1 MPSAVHITGGIRISL
16 IFSSPIDNPSMMQA
30 STNPKDSAREKGKKK
45 EEKKSKKHKKERKK
59 EHKKRRRR
67 ESGEFVESSGRQ
79 HHDALESK
87 ESDGQ
92 NDARASVLSHKNG
105 MKSKKRKS
113 CDPTG
118 PGVATNGSNGETSPS
133 SSTLVLTKNP
143 PSTAVN
149 PKEFPYR
156 YVLAPM
162 VGASELAFRLLCRK
176 YGADLCYT
184 PMMNAHMFAH
194 DEAYRKS
201 EFQTCRW
208 DRPLVCH
215 FSANRPEDFAAAVQA
230 AAPHCDAIDLN
241 LGCPQR
247 TAYVGHFGSYLLDPQ
262 DRELVCSIIRAGV
275 EATGNSVPICCKI
288 RLLDTVEETVR
299 LCQQLEEVGASWIAI
314 HARYRATWERKGP
327 GARDGPALLD
337 QVAEIKKLLRI
348 PVIANGNV
356 ISFEDVEKNLQFTRA
371 DAIMSAEG
379 ILDNPALFLPRLGA
393 RHGATLQMITV
404 PNVETNGAPSNGAG
418 LDDEKRAKARRKIEK
433 RLREIKRLEERGHSL
448 TKDELEKVAKKA
460 SLLSSLSA
468 LNVTSRDSKT
478 EAVATTQL
486 SLDSLYEAAESK
498 LTLAREYVR
507 LVLQYPIKIRSVVF
521 HVRRILKE
529 DLLKYQLMEE
539 LLGCEHVDQVQL
551 ILDKVEAYF
560 SRPETFV
567 YDQAK
572 ANEQKEALERK
583 KREEGKRKEYEA
595 RMMRK
600 AKREGKDPNHYL
612 SIGAAVP
619 TVDVVRRLKKM
630 GREAAL
636 ESWKRDHSQ
645 HCLSYHL
652 DPEGCKRGR
661 SCAFLH
667 VDVNDFVEGD
677 EVAG

>member
-1 MPSAVHITGGIRISL
+1 MEELMLQG
-16 IFSSPIDNPSMMQA
+16 
-30 STNPKDSAREKGKKK
+30 DSAREKGRQK
-45 EEKKSKKHKKERKK
+45 EEKKSRKHKKERKK
-59 EHKKRRRR
+59 EHKKRERR
-67 ESGEFVESSGRQ
+67 ESVDVVEK
-79 HHDALESK
+79 DALSVGRRLHNARDSSESGGGTDAHASASSRK
-87 ESDGQ
+87 DG
-92 NDARASVLSHKNG
+92 L
-105 MKSKKRKS
+105 KSKKRKL
-113 CDPTG
+113 CDQSAPRE
-118 PGVATNGSNGETSPS
+118 AKNGINRETSAS
-133 SSTLVLTKNP
+133 SSTLAVTKSR
-143 PSTAVN
+143 PSASSD
-149 PKEFPYR
+149 PKKFPYK

-184 PMMNAHMFAH
+184 PMMDARRFAN
-194 DEAYRKS
+194 DDAYRTS
-201 EFQTCRW
+201 EFQTCPW

-215 FSANRPEDFAAAVQA
+215 FSANRPEDFAAAVKA
-230 AAPHCDAIDLN
+230 AAPHCDAVDLN

-247 TAYVGHFGSYLLDPQ
+247 TAFVGHFGSYLLDPQ
-262 DRELVCSIIRAGV
+262 DRQLVCSIIRAGV
-275 EATGNSVPICCKI
+275 DATGNAVPICCKI

-299 LCQQLEEVGASWIAI
+299 LCQQLEEAGASWIAI

-337 QVAEIKKLLRI
+337 QVAEIKKRLKI

-356 ISFEDVEKNLQFTRA
+356 ISFDDVETNLQFTRA

-393 RHGATLQMITV
+393 RHGASTQMIAV
-404 PNVETNGAPSNGAG
+404 PNFGANGVPSNGAG
-418 LDDEKRAKARRKIEK
+418 VADENRAKARRKIEK
-433 RLREIKRLEERGHSL
+433 RLREIKRLGASGHSL

-468 LNVTSRDSKT
+468 LNVANIDSKT
-478 EAVATTQL
+478 ETVATSQVP
-486 SLDSLYEAAESK
+486 LDSLYEAADSK
-498 LTLAREYVR
+498 LTLAREYVH
-507 LVLQYPIKIRSVVF
+507 LVLQHPVKIRSVVF

-529 DLLKYQLMEE
+529 DLLKYQLLED
-539 LLGCEHVDQVQL
+539 LLGCEHVDQVQRV
-551 ILDKVEAYF
+551 LDNVEAYIA
-560 SRPETFV
+560 SPKSFV

-595 RMMRK
+595 RMIRK

-612 SIGAAVP
+612 SIGAVVP
-619 TVDVVRRLKKM
+619 SIDIVSRLKKM
-630 GREAAL
+630 SREAAL
-636 ESWKRDHSQ
+636 EAWKRDHSQ

-652 DPEGCKRGR
+652 DPDGCKRGR